1 MGILLEL
8 IKFRK
13 NVYVLEAETNVINQ
27 SVLNS
32 PMHVLYNL
40 ITQQHNKVIHIE
52 DIISA
57 AAKAFLTS
65 KELLL
70 YDTDVSLTAMNV
82 ATNANTDIVYFSN
95 NMDNITGKIP
105 KHEKR

>member
-1 MGILLEL
+1 M
-8 IKFRK
+8 
-13 NVYVLEAETNVINQ
+13 N
-27 SVLNS
+27 
-32 PMHVLYNL
+32 
-40 ITQQHNKVIHIE
+40 IE
-52 DIISA
+52 DTISA
-57 AAKAFLTS
+57 AANAFFTW
-65 KELLL
+65 KELWL